1 MQLIVELDD
10 DVAMQ
15 LLTNDVDSIE
25 EGVRRAAHYY
35 AISPDADD
43 ILREAGR
50 LEESEVPEP

>member
-15 LLTNDVDSIE
+15 LLAGDVASIE
-25 EGVRRAAHYY
+25 EGVRRAAHFY
-35 AISPDADD
+35 AISPEADQ

-50 LEESEVPEP
+50 LEESEVPEL